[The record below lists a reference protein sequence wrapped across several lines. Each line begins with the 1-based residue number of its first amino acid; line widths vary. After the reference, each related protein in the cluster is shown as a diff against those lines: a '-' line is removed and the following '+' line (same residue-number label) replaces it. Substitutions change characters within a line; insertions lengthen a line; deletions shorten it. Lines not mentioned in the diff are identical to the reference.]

1 MERLKDARTI
11 AAKRRVRSAAMTKDR
26 RLIVAATAL
35 LDSGGEGAV
44 TLRTVGHA
52 SGIPHNSPYKHFE
65 SRMRDRQAQHELYF
79 EVPQ

>member
-11 AAKRRVRSAAMTKDR
+11 AAKRGVRSAAVTMDR
-26 RLIVAATAL
+26 RLIIAAIAL
-35 LDSGGEGAV
+35 LDSGGESAV

-52 SGIPHNSPYKHFE
+52 SGIPHNAPYKHFE
-65 SRMRDRQAQHELYF
+65 SRMRDRQSQHEIYF

>member
-1 MERLKDARTI
+1 
-11 AAKRRVRSAAMTKDR
+11 MTKDR

-44 TLRTVGHA
+44 SLRTGGHA
-52 SGIPHNSPYKHFE
+52 SRIPHNAPYKHFE
-65 SRMRDRQAQHELYF
+65 SRMRDRQTQHELYF

>member
-1 MERLKDARTI
+1 
-11 AAKRRVRSAAMTKDR
+11 MTKDR

-44 TLRTVGHA
+44 ALRTVGHA
-52 SGIPHNSPYKHFE
+52 SGIPHNAPYMHFE
-65 SRMRDRQAQHELYF
+65 SRMRDRQSRHESYF

>member
-1 MERLKDARTI
+1 
-11 AAKRRVRSAAMTKDR
+11 MTTDR

-35 LDSGGEGAV
+35 LDSGGESAV

-52 SGIPHNSPYKHFE
+52 SGIPHNAPCKHFE
-65 SRMRDRQAQHELYF
+65 SRMRDRQAQREIYF

>member
-1 MERLKDARTI
+1 
-11 AAKRRVRSAAMTKDR
+11 MTKDR

-52 SGIPHNSPYKHFE
+52 SGIPHNAPYKHFE
-65 SRMRDRQAQHELYF
+65 SRMRDRQ
-79 EVPQ
+79 

>member
-1 MERLKDARTI
+1 
-11 AAKRRVRSAAMTKDR
+11 MTKDR
-26 RLIVAATAL
+26 RLIIAATAL

-52 SGIPHNSPYKHFE
+52 SGIPHHAPCKHFE
-65 SRMRDRQAQHELYF
+65 SRMRDRQSQRQIHF

>member
-11 AAKRRVRSAAMTKDR
+11 AAKRRVRSAAVTKDR
-26 RLIVAATAL
+26 RLIIAATAL

-44 TLRTVGHA
+44 TLRTIGHA
-52 SGIPHNSPYKHFE
+52 SGISHNAPYRHFK
-65 SRMRDRQAQHELYF
+65 SRMRDRQSQPQIHF

>member
-1 MERLKDARTI
+1 MERLTDARTI
-11 AAKRRVRSAAMTKDR
+11 AAKRRVRSAAVTMDR
-26 RLIVAATAL
+26 RLIIAAIAL

-52 SGIPHNSPYKHFE
+52 SGIPHHAPYKHFK
-65 SRMRDRQAQHELYF
+65 SWMRDRQSRHEIHF